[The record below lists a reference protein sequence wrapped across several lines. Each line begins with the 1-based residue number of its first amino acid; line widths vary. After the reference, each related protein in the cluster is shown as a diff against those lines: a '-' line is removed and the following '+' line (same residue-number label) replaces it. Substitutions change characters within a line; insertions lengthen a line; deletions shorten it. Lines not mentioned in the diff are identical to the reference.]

1 MTQFNIHGCT
11 HYQRK
16 ALVTEAI
23 QQQAPPNKDA
33 NKLNEYKDKALP
45 STVDGKDR
53 LEGIPNPWFTGPPNN
68 IIQFNNDNYN
78 WREEIRE
85 LKKQIEAAKFNT
97 AERQHYFSLL
107 NELALNRKIPEE
119 VQAEA
124 IDAVIK
130 YAREEFEE
138 MKSK

>member
-1 MTQFNIHGCT
+1 MKQFNTHGCT